1 MESGP
6 EEGLQRVAGPRLVP
20 LRLRLDAAVELAIEE
35 AIEEAIKVAIKVAIK
50 GGRSRSPV

>member
-6 EEGLQRVAGPRLVP
+6 EEGLQRVAGSRLVP
-20 LRLRLDAAVELAIEE
+20 LRLRLDAAVEL
-35 AIEEAIKVAIKVAIK
+35 AIKVAIKVAIK